1 MGKDRRCRCRSI
13 VRIDSYGTFDNET
26 TIKAPEE
33 IFSVKILIT
42 ASDFISSARSH
53 TGFVRFAYLTVSFQ
67 THVDWTNVGNQF
79 YAAEAYVNPHG
90 MNWIH
95 PSVQPS
101 FIEGNRGRI
110 LCLHGFS
117 GTPYEL
123 KPLSTRLGKL
133 DYTVSTPVLIGH
145 GKTTQQLADSRWPD
159 WLMSAKDAFD
169 ELSEG
174 KYPVTVIG
182 FSMGGL
188 LALKLAHERG
198 ALVRGTAVLAPA
210 YRINPLDE
218 LQLRVLRK
226 IGVLP
231 WLPAFKRNGPDIS
244 KADVRHSMQAI
255 VTSH

>member
-1 MGKDRRCRCRSI
+1 M
-13 VRIDSYGTFDNET
+13 
-26 TIKAPEE
+26 
-33 IFSVKILIT
+33 
-42 ASDFISSARSH
+42 
-53 TGFVRFAYLTVSFQ
+53 
-67 THVDWTNVGNQF
+67 
-79 YAAEAYVNPHG
+79 
-90 MNWIH
+90 
-95 PSVQPS
+95 QPS

-123 KPLSTRLGKL
+123 KPLSTRLGAL

-231 WLPAFKRNGPDIS
+231 WLPALPKRNGPDIS
-244 KADVRHSMQAI
+244 KADVRDSMPSHSHIPLSAAASILDGQREVESI
-255 VTSH
+255 VERILSPTWIFQGRGDHTVSKTSAQQLYEKLRCREKRLLFYPRSWHILTLDVEGDQVCQDVEGFIEMLHDEHREDQK